1 MIWHFVK
8 DFRKRWDRQAQAFS
22 NIFRQ
27 PQRVEKIASM
37 IQRLVSRPP
46 HESSHNFPPKF
57 HQMSV
62 FHQIWTSDMW
72 HSYFFALVTR
82 FKGVSSVSLIQGGVK

>member
-37 IQRLVSRPP
+37 IQRLVSRPL

-57 HQMSV
+57 HQTSV
-62 FHQIWTSDMW
+62 FHQIWTSD
-72 HSYFFALVTR
+72 S
-82 FKGVSSVSLIQGGVK
+82 